1 MRQQISETL
10 SILQHIMNVCM
21 QKQTLLG
28 CNAGAAAQWSGL
40 GLRSYRIPS
49 DSPGVAEAGGL
60 SASSIKAERAGGQ
73 PKSPTNPIGHLPDK
87 INDILNTEMTSVIRN
102 KSEA

>member
-1 MRQQISETL
+1 
-10 SILQHIMNVCM
+10 
-21 QKQTLLG
+21 
-28 CNAGAAAQWSGL
+28 
-40 GLRSYRIPS
+40 
-49 DSPGVAEAGGL
+49 VAEAGGL